1 MAAMSRFWAW
11 WHGWASPPV
20 FYGRASV
27 CQPFAAAAAAGL
39 LGGGLVWGLAV
50 APPDYL
56 QGDSMRI
63 IYIHVPAAM
72 LAQSLYLAMA
82 AAGLVLLVWRIKMAQ
97 IFMAVAAPVGA
108 AMTVLAL
115 ATGSIWGRPTWGTW
129 WEWDARMTSTLILL
143 FLYLGVMALRQ
154 ALGAAAARGA
164 ALLALVGAVN
174 LPIIKYSVVWWNT
187 LHQGDTFRLTA
198 APSMPPSMYLPLLVM
213 VLGFYAFALLLLLL
227 RMRTEIV
234 RSERGSGWVRGLL

>member
-1 MAAMSRFWAW
+1 MAAMSRFWTW

-20 FYGRASV
+20 FYGRASA
-27 CQPFAAAAAAGL
+27 CQPVAAAAAAAL
-39 LGGGLVWGLAV
+39 LGWGLVWGLAV

-56 QGDSMRI
+56 QGDSVRI

-72 LAQSLYLAMA
+72 LAQSLYLALA
-82 AAGLVLLVWRIKMAQ
+82 AAGLALLVWRIKMAQ

-108 AMTVLAL
+108 AMTALAL

-164 ALLALVGAVN
+164 ALLAVVGAVN

-187 LHQGDTFRLTA
+187 LHQGDTFSLA
-198 APSMPPSMYLPLLVM
+198 SAPSMPPAMYLPLLVM
-213 VLGFYAFALLLLLL
+213 VLGFYAFALFLLLL

-234 RSERGSGWVRGLL
+234 RSERDSAWVRGLF